1 MFKCCKQDTTSNGVP
16 SIAAIAKREVKK
28 DDETEDILTVEDDA
42 EVEEKALQAS
52 YNCCGVW

>member
-1 MFKCCKQDTTSNGVP
+1 
-16 SIAAIAKREVKK
+16 VKK